1 MNALPINNR
10 EKTLITSV
18 ETTLYNEA
26 ATNRENY
33 KCLLIQKQPQWHQ
46 LFFLSADIIF
56 IYAGLLLANILLVA
70 V

>member
-33 KCLLIQKQPQWHQ
+33 KGLLIQKQPQWHQ
-46 LFFLSADIIF
+46 LFFLSGDIIF